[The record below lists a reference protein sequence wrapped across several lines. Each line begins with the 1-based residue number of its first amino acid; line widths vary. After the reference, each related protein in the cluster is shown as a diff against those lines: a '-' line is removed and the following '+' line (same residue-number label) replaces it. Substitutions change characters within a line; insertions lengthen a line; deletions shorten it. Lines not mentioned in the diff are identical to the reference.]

1 MIPDQKGMTLVE
13 VTVATVIFSMIMLAT
28 VTALRA
34 FAGTYAK
41 LEEMTARTTQ
51 MREADRFLRVILRSA
66 INRPDFFEGGL
77 HALHWVAPID
87 RVGSAGGLQHLRLSR
102 EGNRLMLSFAPVI
115 ESDTPPAWGS
125 VAPAFPLV
133 SELDSVRFLYQST
146 PTDAWS
152 EGPFGGGTD
161 SITALPR
168 AITIEVVSDGQPWPP
183 LVVHFDAYRYPE

>member
-1 MIPDQKGMTLVE
+1 MISGQKGMTLVE
-13 VTVATVIFSMIMLAT
+13 VIVATVIFSMIMLAT

-41 LEEMTARTTQ
+41 LEEITARTTQ

-66 INRPDFFEGGL
+66 INRPDFFDMGL

-115 ESDTPPAWGS
+115 GSDTPPAWGS
-125 VAPAFPLV
+125 VAPAVPLI

-146 PTDAWS
+146 PTDPGS
-152 EGPFGGGTD
+152 EGPFGEGTD
-161 SITALPR
+161 SITVLPR
-168 AITIEVVSDGQPWPP
+168 AIAIEVVSDGQPWPP
-183 LVVHFDAYRYPE
+183 LVVQFDAYRYPE

>member
-13 VTVATVIFSMIMLAT
+13 VTVATVIFSIIMLAT

-34 FAGTYAK
+34 FAGTYAR

-66 INRPDFFEGGL
+66 INRRDFFEGGL

-102 EGNRLMLSFAPVI
+102 EGNRLMLSFAPVM
-115 ESDTPPAWGS
+115 ESDTPP
-125 VAPAFPLV
+125 P
-133 SELDSVRFLYQST
+133 Y
-146 PTDAWS
+146 
-152 EGPFGGGTD
+152 
-161 SITALPR
+161 
-168 AITIEVVSDGQPWPP
+168 
-183 LVVHFDAYRYPE
+183 

>member
-1 MIPDQKGMTLVE
+1 MISGQKGMTLVE

-51 MREADRFLRVILRSA
+51 MREADRFLRVILRRA
-66 INRPDFFEGGL
+66 INHPDFFEGGL
-77 HALHWVAPID
+77 HALQWVAPID

-102 EGNRLMLSFAPVI
+102 EGNRLMLSFAPVT

-125 VAPAFPLV
+125 VVPAFPLV
-133 SELDSVRFLYQST
+133 GELDSARCLYQST
-146 PTDAWS
+146 PTDPWS
-152 EGPFGGGTD
+152 EGPLGGATD
-161 SITALPR
+161 SIAALPR
-168 AITIEVVSDGQPWPP
+168 AIAVEVVSGGQPWPP
-183 LVVHFDAYRYPE
+183 LVVQFDAYRYPE